1 MSEPLYYQL
10 KAAQALFAKPCAD
23 LDAAESARVRKV
35 ALRYAAIE
43 SAVLGSVEAHG
54 VCLPDGAVND
64 ALTEIRGR
72 YEDEDAFHAALAG
85 AGLDSHRLSSA
96 LQRDLLVDLVLERVG
111 ARAEPLGET
120 ETEIFYYT
128 HLDRFRRS
136 ERRTARHILVTVNDT
151 LPDNTHDKAEQ
162 RIGQIARRLRD
173 KPHRFEEQALKHS
186 ECPTALNGGLLGA
199 IPRGQLYPALDQAL
213 FALPEGAMSDVL
225 ESELGFHLVRCDL
238 IDAERTLAFDE
249 VCDALRTR
257 LTEERARR
265 ETHQWLEQLLGQNEH
280 AT

>member
-1 MSEPLYYQL
+1 MSDPSYYQL
-10 KAAQALFAKPCAD
+10 KAAQALFAKSCAD
-23 LDAAESARVRKV
+23 LTEPESVRVRKV
-35 ALRYAAIE
+35 AQRYAAIE

-54 VCLPDGAVND
+54 VCLPDGAVD
-64 ALTEIRGR
+64 AALTEIQGR
-72 YEDEDAFHAALAG
+72 YEDEDAFHAALGG
-85 AGLDSHRLSSA
+85 AGLDSQRLSAA

-111 ARAEPLGET
+111 ARAAPIGET

-128 HLDRFRRS
+128 HLDRFRCS
-136 ERRTARHILVTVNDT
+136 ERRSARHILVTINDT
-151 LPDNTHDKAEQ
+151 LPDNTRDKAER
-162 RIGQIARRLRD
+162 RIGEIARRLRD

-213 FALPEGAMSDVL
+213 FALPEGATSEVL

-249 VCDALRTR
+249 VRDALRTR

-265 ETHQWLEQLLGQNEH
+265 ETHAWLERLLQQT
-280 AT
+280 ASST